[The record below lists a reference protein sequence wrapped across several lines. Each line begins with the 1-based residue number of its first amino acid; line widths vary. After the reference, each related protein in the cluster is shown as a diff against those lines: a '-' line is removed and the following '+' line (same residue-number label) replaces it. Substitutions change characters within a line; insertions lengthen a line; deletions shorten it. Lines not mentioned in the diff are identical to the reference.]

1 MYLKNKIFGRRVVIT
16 CISVLFIFFVNEL
29 SLSQN
34 TRVLSIDDALKIAR
48 DNNPDLII
56 AKMNKMQA
64 DEKVAEVYSDNLIP
78 NLSLTS
84 SYMRNFKKQFY
95 DISFFGQQFTF
106 SLLTDNVVS
115 ATLQVSEP
123 IPVLGTPVFSGIRIA
138 ETYSQLQN
146 ENVAQI
152 DSKIKAD
159 VRKAFLNVLLLK
171 EVVALNKFS
180 LTDAQENLRVVE
192 SRYKTGIVTE
202 FDYIRAQVKVET
214 IKPNLTQAE
223 NTLTI
228 SKKFLKNTIGLKTDE
243 EVDAKG
249 SLEFDSTEVY
259 ATSNDGLIKKI
270 TEGSVAIRQL
280 NLSKKMN
287 EELVRVDRSAF
298 LPKLYV
304 FGSYGLQAL
313 QDDGRPITKYPF
325 QTAISAGIGLSWD
338 LNFLGN
344 KYKTNQSIIDVMKT
358 DEQISSVKDKL
369 KTQTESILLRIDD
382 ARNRIIAQAQNVKQ
396 AERGLELANSSFK
409 SGIINQIDVL
419 DAELGLNQ
427 VKLAYLQAIFD
438 YLNAKIE
445 LEQLLE
451 K

>member
-1 MYLKNKIFGRRVVIT
+1 MK
-16 CISVLFIFFVNEL
+16 VLG
-29 SLSQN
+29 
-34 TRVLSIDDALKIAR
+34 IDDALKIAR
-48 DNNPDLII
+48 ENNPDLVI

-64 DEKVAEVYSDNLIP
+64 EEKVSEVYSDNLVP
-78 NLSLTS
+78 TLSLSS

-95 DISFFGQQFTF
+95 DIDAFGQHFSF
-106 SLLTDNVVS
+106 SLLTDNVVT
-115 ATLQVSEP
+115 ATLNVSEP
-123 IPVLGTPVFSGIRIA
+123 IPILGTPIFSGIRIA
-138 ETYSQLQN
+138 ETYSRLQN
-146 ENVAQI
+146 ENVTQI

-171 EVVALNKFS
+171 EVVALNSFS
-180 LTDAQENLRVVE
+180 LNDAQENLRVVE

-202 FDYIRAQVKVET
+202 FDFIRAQVKVET
-214 IKPNLTQAE
+214 LKPNLTQSQ
-223 NTLTI
+223 NNLTI

-243 EVDAKG
+243 EIDVKG
-249 SLEFDSTEVY
+249 TLDFDSTEVY
-259 ATSNDGLIKKI
+259 ATSSDGIIKKI

-280 NLSKKMN
+280 NLSRDMN
-287 EELVRVDRSAF
+287 EELIRVDRSAF
-298 LPKLYV
+298 MPKFYL

-313 QDDGRPITKYPF
+313 QDDGRSLLKFPF
-325 QTAISAGIGLSWD
+325 QTGISAGIGLSWD

-344 KYKTNQSIIDVMKT
+344 KYKMNQSVMEVKKT

-369 KTQTESILLRIDD
+369 KTQTESILLRLED
-382 ARNRIIAQAQNVKQ
+382 ARNRIIAQAQTVKM
-396 AERGLELANSSFK
+396 AERGLELANNSFK
-409 SGIINQIDVL
+409 SGVLNQIDVL

-438 YLNAKIE
+438 YINAKIE